1 MQFTYV
7 DAIVAVVV
15 LLSALLAYSRGF
27 TREVLAIIGWVAAG
41 FAAFYF
47 APMLEPIIRE
57 LPVVGPFLAES
68 CVISMIVAFS
78 LVVAA
83 VLLVLAVFMPVFAS
97 VVLESALGPIDRVL
111 GFLFGV
117 ARGLLLLV
125 IGYLIYGYLSVGNFE
140 QALADG
146 TGMPETGI
154 AALDQSASKKLFD
167 DLAQVLNN
175 YRPKEMPG
183 WFSERIDALMSPC
196 GGDPADAP
204 DPAETPATAPT
215 TGGTDS

>member
-7 DAIVAVVV
+7 DAAVAVVV

-27 TREVLAIIGWVAAG
+27 TREVLAIFGWIAAA

-47 APMLEPIIRE
+47 APILEPLIRE

-68 CVISMIVAFS
+68 CVISMIAAFS
-78 LVVAA
+78 IVVAA
-83 VLLVLAVFMPVFAS
+83 VLLVLAVFMPIFAS
-97 VVLESALGPIDRVL
+97 VVLDSALGPIDRVL

-125 IGYLIYGYLSVGNFE
+125 IGYLIYGYLSVNEFE

-146 TGMPETGI
+146 TGMSETGI
-154 AALDQSASKKLFD
+154 EAVDNSASKKLFD
-167 DLAQVLNN
+167 DLANVLNS
-175 YRPKEMPG
+175 YRPKEMPA
-183 WFSERIDALMSPC
+183 WFSDRIDALMAPC
-196 GGDPADAP
+196 GGDPSDAP
-204 DPAETPATAPT
+204 SGTSTPT
-215 TGGTDS
+215 TGGTNS